1 MEEESDSLP
10 VSYPVGFTTER
21 AKQNKTTKKNAK
33 KKPLKRIS
41 LISEGYICES
51 SFTMDTNVDRK
62 ARLMYTSSYVTHLS
76 KADRGHTHT
85 HSY

>member
-1 MEEESDSLP
+1 MNSLP

-21 AKQNKTTKKNAK
+21 AKQNKTKLNKQPPP

-51 SFTMDTNVDRK
+51 SFTINTNVDRK
-62 ARLMYTSSYVTHLS
+62 ARLIMYTSSYVTHLS
-76 KADRGHTHT
+76 KAERGYTHT